1 MKKLTLT
8 LICSSLIFFSACSWM
23 DTKAY
28 YATHPTPAEDVE
40 FLWGEPLRVKM
51 LGNGTVKWIYLL
63 EDQLEDW
70 VSTEHYFLIRD
81 GRVVDAG
88 IN

>member
-1 MKKLTLT
+1 MKKLTLI
-8 LICSSLIFFSACSWM
+8 LICSSLIFFSACSSM

-40 FLWGEPLRVKM
+40 FLWGEPLRVEM
-51 LGNGTVKWIYLL
+51 LENGTIKWIYFLDDGWFYG
-63 EDQLEDW
+63 EQ
-70 VSTEHYFLIRD
+70 YFLIRK

-88 IN
+88 FN